1 MYFNLLYI
9 HVLIINAHVGEWS
22 PHVPLKKFKK
32 AANKNALKN
41 ENRDP
46 KVFSQPHSKEFAT
59 KTSRTLHLD
68 FELLCMY
75 SLNVSCRR

>member
-9 HVLIINAHVGEWS
+9 QRLIINAHVGEWS

-32 AANKNALKN
+32 AVHKNALKH

-46 KVFSQPHSKEFAT
+46 RFSHNPTQNNLPPKPQGPFT
-59 KTSRTLHLD
+59 WTLNY
-68 FELLCMY
+68 C
-75 SLNVSCRR
+75 VCIA